1 MKHNN
6 TIIKVVLSI
15 LFIGALFKMPYSYY
29 EVMRFL
35 GMIGF
40 GILGY
45 KELEKDNQ
53 TFMVLW
59 FASALLIN
67 PFFKI
72 ALGRTIWNVIDV
84 IWVILLIFSIF
95 YRSKNYANK
104 N

>member
-1 MKHNN
+1 MKYLN
-6 TIIKVVLSI
+6 TIIKIVLSI

-29 EVMRFL
+29 EIIRFI
-35 GMIGF
+35 GMTGF

-72 ALGRTIWNVIDV
+72 ALGRTIWNIVDV
-84 IWVILLIFSIF
+84 IWVFLLIFSVF
-95 YRSKNYANK
+95 YNK
-104 N
+104 K